1 MHIRFNGT
9 CGVDTFFVGP
19 VAGPVALHIFGI
31 WCFTSR
37 FGRKT
42 MTSPNFGRPTK
53 RTTFGKRIL
62 RGSGNIECFILHPL
76 SAVHLSNSSRSFFSF
91 LACLDGLF
99 VFKDHSGCSKVRK
112 VWHTSTVHDSS
123 VRKTLLFFLFLCFFF
138 LFGLLLCFPTTRN
151 LMVLREEAC
160 SECGVYSAKHGIY
173 NTIYNNP

>member
-1 MHIRFNGT
+1 MWSRYFF
-9 CGVDTFFVGP
+9 CGGP

-31 WCFTSR
+31 WMDMMQKPADLRAKNHDIPQFWT
-37 FGRKT
+37 
-42 MTSPNFGRPTK
+42 PNQTHYIWK
-53 RTTFGKRIL
+53 AHLL

-173 NTIYNNP
+173 NTI